1 MPLQLDKDIAAAL
14 VAGAEA
20 AADVALPE
28 RDDPLAL
35 REITNQTLTT
45 LLANLPPTPQVKT
58 VSYETVSEDGT
69 TVPLRWYTRG
79 TDKPGS
85 AIVYVHGGGM
95 ICGSVDVYEPLIR
108 YYVHLTGVPFLAM
121 DYRIAPEVHGTI
133 PAEDAFAAISWL
145 FDKADELGIDAG
157 RIALMGDS
165 GGGGVGAG
173 AAILARDN
181 GFDLARQI
189 LIYPML
195 DDRNT
200 TPDPALVPTATWTY
214 DNNYTGWHALLGDDI
229 GSHAVSPI
237 AAPARLDDFTGLAP
251 AYLEVGELDI
261 FRDEAIDYA
270 RRLLAANVSC
280 ELHLLPGAP
289 HAHDLIGMPFDI
301 GRRSLDEKVRVL
313 TSV

>member
-1 MPLQLDKDIAAAL
+1 MPLQLDHDIAAAL
-14 VAGAEA
+14 AAGAEA
-20 AADVALPE
+20 AADVALPD

-45 LLANLPPTPQVKT
+45 LLANLPSAPEVDAAAFEAI
-58 VSYETVSEDGT
+58 SADGT
-69 TVPLRWYTRG
+69 TVPVRWYTRG

-85 AIVYVHGGGM
+85 AIVFVHGGGM

-108 YYVHLTGVPFLAM
+108 HYVHLTGVPFLAV
-121 DYRIAPEVHGTI
+121 DYRLAPEFPGTA

-145 FDKADELGIDAG
+145 FDNADKLGVDAA

-181 GFDLARQI
+181 GIDLARQI

-200 TPDPALVPTATWTY
+200 TPDPALAPTATWTY

-229 GSHAVSPI
+229 GSPSVSPV

-251 AYLEVGELDI
+251 AYIEVGELDI
-261 FRDEAIDYA
+261 FRDEALDYA
-270 RRLLAANVSC
+270 RRLLSAGVSC
-280 ELHLLPGAP
+280 ELHLLAGAP
-289 HAHDLIGMPFDI
+289 HAHDLIGMSFPI
-301 GRRSLDEKVRVL
+301 GRRSLDEKIRAITTV
-313 TSV
+313 